1 VREAKEDGE
10 KEERTAWAWVHL
22 LFEKPKET
30 MQNNLN
36 ERKSTGEKESTA
48 IYLIHK
54 NADENKKRGAFR
66 PLDTQNIRYII

>member
-1 VREAKEDGE
+1 MREKAR
-10 KEERTAWAWVHL
+10 ER
-22 LFEKPKET
+22 
-30 MQNNLN
+30 
-36 ERKSTGEKESTA
+36 ESTA